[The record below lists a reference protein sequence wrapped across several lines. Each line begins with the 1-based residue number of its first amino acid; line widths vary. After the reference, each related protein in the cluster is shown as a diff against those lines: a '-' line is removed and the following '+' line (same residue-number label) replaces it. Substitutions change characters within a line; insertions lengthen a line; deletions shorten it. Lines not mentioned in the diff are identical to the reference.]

1 MERIFSFL
9 RPSRRDLPTLS
20 TRAGYLGRKMA
31 TVPSTSQQSSPV
43 IVPEVRMLPVE
54 AATPDLTGIALD
66 PIFDGNVIEPV
77 MKTPAKDQ
85 MRKRKMT
92 PISTPPSSVSTK
104 NSTSSNGSPAKKML
118 LPSPGKRYLQA
129 QASQENEVSE
139 LESIEEEAEMVAF
152 GTPIH
157 EPVEVC

>member
-1 MERIFSFL
+1 M
-9 RPSRRDLPTLS
+9 S
-20 TRAGYLGRKMA
+20 TRAGYLGQKTA

-54 AATPDLTGIALD
+54 EAATPDLTAIALD
-66 PIFDGNVIEPV
+66 PIFDGNFIEPV
-77 MKTPAKDQ
+77 MKTPSKDQ
-85 MRKRKMT
+85 MRKRKST
-92 PISTPPSSVSTK
+92 LISTPPSSASTN

-129 QASQENEVSE
+129 QASQENEVSK
-139 LESIEEEAEMVAF
+139 LESIEEEAEMVSF
-152 GTPIH
+152 GTAIH